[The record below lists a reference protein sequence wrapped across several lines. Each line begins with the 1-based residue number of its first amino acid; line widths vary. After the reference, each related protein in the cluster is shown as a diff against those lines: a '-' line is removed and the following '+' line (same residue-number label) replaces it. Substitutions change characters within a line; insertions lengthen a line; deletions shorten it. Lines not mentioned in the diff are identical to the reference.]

1 MEVELWISCMEL
13 KKSQVVGEGEEMFV
27 FVTILLV
34 EIQID
39 APKEKRK

>member
-13 KKSQVVGEGEEMFV
+13 KKSQAMGEGEEMFV

-34 EIQID
+34 KSQID
-39 APKEKRK
+39 VPKGKRK